1 MPQVWRPKREIL
13 GEAIKEEISKL
24 EVERTKRAL
33 PEPTWQP
40 SEEVVV
46 EPTRAWM
53 PTTAYM
59 PPAMPTITEPPV
71 ALPTPVKVPPI
82 PKEEPLAVPFW
93 QRALQVFTAPFRW
106 VEETVIKPGLALVAT
121 AGGFISEVE
130 RRPGEEYWDWKVRSW
145 AEWKPPGIDINVPWS
160 DEPLRL
166 DIRGI
171 LELAPWLLI
180 PGAGQ
185 VGAGARAARGFAGLA
200 GRLGKVG
207 KVVGYGIEYSPWG
220 MVEKTAGVAMR
231 AGIKAAFK
239 GSEKMS
245 TAIGK
250 KVFGEIV
257 EPPVSPVVKEVSLY
271 FKQAV
276 IPARLKFEEA
286 LPKGLRAKQ
295 EAVAAKIWAQVE
307 AGKLTHAEAPA
318 LIKKALGAVGGI
330 RARYGLT
337 LEKLAKRKADDIV
350 KVQARVASG
359 EITEAGGKA
368 LITKINKSPA
378 YIVKQ
383 FTKEE
388 MEDLLGMVR
397 KQAETNL
404 ERLDLVDALQNTL
417 LGVDLPQPHH
427 IKAFARIFGQEFAE
441 AVGKFGRLPVTTRGQ
456 ILDLLNL
463 PRAVLASGDLSATF
477 RQGLILL
484 TARPQD
490 VPRAFWRQLK
500 YFASEK
506 LSLQMDDALRAR
518 PLHRELVDKMGIEF
532 TVLRKGA
539 RLSAKEEPFASNLA
553 QRIPFVRKSE
563 RAFTGLLNEM
573 REAAGEAAYNTMT
586 AQGASAAELKLAGQ
600 FINIGSGRGTL
611 PANLDKFAPVLNTVL
626 FSARYQASTLQ
637 LPRQLG
643 RMFLSKNPY
652 MRKQAA
658 QALVTFVGGGSAILG
673 LLSATGIAKKI
684 EIDPRS
690 GDFGKIII
698 GETRVDIWRGY
709 LQYTRFMAQ
718 MLMGQR
724 KTAYGNMNRVERF
737 EIASRFL
744 QSKLSP
750 AAGLMLDLLK
760 GETYMGEDL
769 ITSTK
774 DVVRSA
780 RERMLPLAIQDV
792 IDAVEMSG
800 VNGLWTAAP
809 ATLGIGILTYVNDF
823 VRVKERIA
831 GQLGYETW
839 DKIDPATQRRLEN
852 SNPEL
857 QAAMI
862 EFDRQIMGIAWGD
875 WRLAGKAIEN
885 VFTENVNKA
894 VAQYRETK
902 DGVQFAKKVRDA
914 WIARRGGYAA
924 RQEMP
929 QFEDIV
935 RRMKIEDT
943 AEALVSLGPEQL
955 AIRLYNEALFGDDM
969 YDEFGDFKY
978 DEALRRK
985 EQLRVELGNEMFEY
999 VEMYRDIKYEALPP
1013 EFQELMRAKEVMRP
1027 YWQVRDE
1034 AIRIFGEPKT
1044 PWAQRRLDQ
1053 FITRTRKRLRA
1064 MNPQMAYYYELFYS
1078 R

>member
-1 MPQVWRPKREIL
+1 MPQQVWRPKREIL
-13 GEAIKEEISKL
+13 GEAIEEEIAKL
-24 EVERTKRAL
+24 EVEKTKRAL
-33 PEPTWQP
+33 SEPTWQP
-40 SEEVVV
+40 SEEVVA

-53 PTTAYM
+53 PATTYT

-71 ALPTPVKVPPI
+71 ALPTPAKVPPI

-145 AEWKPPGIDINVPWS
+145 AEWKPPGVNISVPWS

-185 VGAGARAARGFAGLA
+185 VGAGARVARGFAGLA

-231 AGIKAAFK
+231 AGVKALSK
-239 GSEKMS
+239 TSEKVS

-250 KVFGEIV
+250 RVFGEIV
-257 EPPVSPVVKEVSLY
+257 EPPISPSVGRLTTFMDE
-271 FKQAV
+271 AI
-276 IPARLKFEEA
+276 IPARVKFKKA

-295 EAVAAKIWAQVE
+295 EAVAAKAYELARKGEITQVE
-307 AGKLTHAEAPA
+307 AIRRADAA
-318 LIKKALGAVGGI
+318 LAKIGGI
-330 RARYGLT
+330 RKKFAIKAP
-337 LEKLAKRKADDIV
+337 EELANDV
-350 KVQARVASG
+350 EELLG
-359 EITEAGGKA
+359 M
-368 LITKINKSPA
+368 INKS
-378 YIVKQ
+378 
-383 FTKEE
+383 
-388 MEDLLGMVR
+388 
-397 KQAETNL
+397 AETG
-404 ERLDLVDALQNTL
+404 LVTHNAARAFHRML
-417 LGVDLPQPHH
+417 LGVDLPEPAQ
-427 IKAFARIFGQEFAE
+427 IAELAKVFGPKFAE
-441 AVGKFGRLPVTTRGQ
+441 TVSKITQRPLSRWQKF
-456 ILDLLNL
+456 LDAANV
-463 PRAVLASGDLSATF
+463 PRASLASGDLSGTA
-477 RQGLILL
+477 RQGAILSMM
-484 TARPQD
+484 RPHK
-490 VPRAFWRQLK
+490 VPGWFWTEVKAFL
-500 YFASEK
+500 SEK
-506 LSLQMDDALRAR
+506 LALQADDVMRADPLFAEFAKVFPVLPLR
-518 PLHRELVDKMGIEF
+518 
-532 TVLRKGA
+532 GA
-539 RLSAKEEPFASNLA
+539 IALA
-553 QRIPFVRKSE
+553 QRAEPYMTSYAQKLPIIGRLIRMSE
-563 RAFTGLLNEM
+563 RAFVTYINQASFGTYK
-573 REAAGEAAYNTMT
+573 AGWGAIV
-586 AQGASAAELKLAGQ
+586 AQGGGKAEFKLLGEFLAAATGQ
-600 FINIGSGRGTL
+600 SRL
-611 PANLDKFAPVLNTVL
+611 PVGLDRFAPMLNAVL
-626 FSARYQASTLQ
+626 FSPRLQWSTMQ
-637 LPRQLG
+637 IPRQIG
-643 RMFLSKNPY
+643 RMLLSKNPY
-652 MRKQAA
+652 MRKEAA
-658 QALVTFVGGGSAILG
+658 RALVTFVGGGAALIG
-673 LLSATGIAKKI
+673 LLNASGVSKKV
-684 EIDPRS
+684 EMDPRS

-709 LQYTRFMAQ
+709 LQYSRFMAQ

-724 KTAYGNMNRVERF
+724 KTAYGNMNRVERS

-750 AAGLMLDLLK
+750 AAGLLLDLLK

-831 GQLGYETW
+831 GQLGYKTW
-839 DKIDPATQRRLEN
+839 DEIDPATQRRLEN
-852 SNPEL
+852 TNPEL

-969 YDEFGDFKY
+969 YDEFGDFRY

-1053 FITRTRKRLRA
+1053 FITRTRKRLKA
-1064 MNPQMAYYYELFYS
+1064 MNPQMAYYYNLFYTK
-1078 R
+1078 